1 MLKYLAAIFI
11 CCFNTLVYAEKAFEI
26 PRSTVVE
33 IKDPESGRTYPV
45 FIKLPRSYE
54 TDQERVYPVVY
65 MTDAYFSFQITSGA
79 IFLPNSNGVMEEMI
93 LVAISYAQGESG
105 RSSRIR
111 DYTPIKAKDWKFET
125 GGSETHA
132 NFIRKTVFPYIEKQ
146 YRASQDNRTFMGHSL
161 GGLFAAYMLLT
172 QPDMFSNYVI
182 GSPSAWFE
190 DEYILSL
197 KAAPSD
203 QPKRVYVSV
212 GALETAEQGLLNDMV
227 DSAKGLTKRLK
238 EIQNQQLNIKLSVVD
253 GATHSTVF
261 STIAAQG
268 LDWIHGKKIEPK

>member
-1 MLKYLAAIFI
+1 MSKYLVII
-11 CCFNTLVYAEKAFEI
+11 LVCCFYDLGHAENAFEI

-33 IKDPESGRTYPV
+33 IKDTASGRTYPI

-54 TDQERVYPVVY
+54 EDKKHLYPVVY

-79 IFLPNSNGVMEEMI
+79 IFLPNNNGVMEEMI
-93 LVAISYAQGESG
+93 LVGISYAQGENG
-105 RSSRIR
+105 RQSRIR

-125 GGSETHA
+125 GGSEAHA
-132 NFIRKTVFPYIEKQ
+132 NFIRAGVFPYVERQ
-146 YRASQDNRTFMGHSL
+146 YRASPRNRTLMGHSL
-161 GGLFAAYMLLT
+161 GGLFAAHILLT

-190 DEYILSL
+190 EEYILSL
-197 KAAPSD
+197 KAKPSD
-203 QPKRVYVSV
+203 QPKRVYISV

-227 DSAKGLTKRLK
+227 ASAKALSEKLK
-238 EIQNQQLNIKLSVVD
+238 QIKQQQLEVRLSVVE

-261 STIAAQG
+261 PTIAAQG
-268 LDWIHGKKIEPK
+268 LDWIYGKK